1 MLLNKLHGTVAD
13 RPIDSQVVQTYLKAD
28 ESAPLLTRM
37 AATLDNNENVE
48 QVRVIRRAPYN
59 KG

>member
-1 MLLNKLHGTVAD
+1 MLMNKLHGTVAD

-37 AATLDNNENVE
+37 AAALDNNGNVE
-48 QVRVIRRAPYN
+48 QVQVVRRAPYN